1 MAIKRLGDPVGG
13 RTLRPPPFPLRPIL
27 FCKKNLLGYHVK
39 FNKKNPAFSLKIY
52 AGQTGFRCI
61 IRGCCATIDHD
72 ADTNDRDMRTD
83 AAEGETA
90 MGQSAGYFI
99 VEASAM
105 PEIFRKVAEAKRLLE
120 TGEETTVNGAARA
133 VGISR
138 SAFYK
143 YKDAVRPFNDMLH
156 GRIVT
161 FQTLLRDEPGI
172 LSGLLNVFA
181 GTGVNILTINQNIP
195 TNGCAVVTIT
205 AETSALRRTLEEM
218 LEAAASSPGVLK
230 CEILAG

>member
-1 MAIKRLGDPVGG
+1 MSTEAK
-13 RTLRPPPFPLRPIL
+13 
-27 FCKKNLLGYHVK
+27 
-39 FNKKNPAFSLKIY
+39 
-52 AGQTGFRCI
+52 
-61 IRGCCATIDHD
+61 
-72 ADTNDRDMRTD
+72 
-83 AAEGETA
+83 
-90 MGQSAGYFI
+90 YFI
-99 VEASAM
+99 VEASSM

-161 FQTLLRDEPGI
+161 FQLLLKDEPGI
-172 LSGLLNVFA
+172 LSATLNVFA
-181 GTGVNILTINQNIP
+181 GTGVNVLTINSMIP
-195 TNGCAVVTIT
+195 ANGCAVVTMT
-205 AETSALRRTLEEM
+205 AETSALQQSMEEV
-218 LEAAASSPGVLK
+218 LGRVSGIAGVIR